1 MRASLI
7 SSFEAGAKTSAAMAS
22 TVSFRADWGVGPAAA
37 PFFEE
42 EAEFP
47 PLAAAARVGK
57 AVVEAEDRA
66 TTPTS
71 SAGEAV
77 KSSKRVARRH
87 QVSLSSK
94 SRWKSWPLRH
104 VEPTSRPLSKGS

>member
-1 MRASLI
+1 
-7 SSFEAGAKTSAAMAS
+7 MAS

-37 PFFEE
+37 PFFEEE

-57 AVVEAEDRA
+57 AVVEAEDRVTSPA
-66 TTPTS
+66 S

-87 QVSLSSK
+87 QVSFSSK
-94 SRWKSWPLRH
+94 SR
-104 VEPTSRPLSKGS
+104 